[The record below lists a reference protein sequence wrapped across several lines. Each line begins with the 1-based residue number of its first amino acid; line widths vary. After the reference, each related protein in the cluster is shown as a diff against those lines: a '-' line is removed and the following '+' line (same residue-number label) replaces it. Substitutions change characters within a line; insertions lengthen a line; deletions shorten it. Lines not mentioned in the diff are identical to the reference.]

1 MHALIDLYT
10 TTTYTI
16 DAGKACF
23 QTEGAVDWKNQTISL
38 NKLNFNVT
46 KNTVATI
53 LEKYQVHDKKFLVAR
68 NEN

>member
-16 DAGKACF
+16 HAGRARF
-23 QTEGAVDWKNQTISL
+23 QAEGAVDWKNQTISL

-46 KNTVATI
+46 KNIETTI
-53 LEKYQVHDKKFLVAR
+53 LEKYQVHDEKFLVAR